1 MIKLHLTILFK
12 TIAIFALL
20 LLLASISIIFPK
32 GFIIGVIL
40 AIIYFFVYFYQIAKD
55 NQ

>member
-1 MIKLHLTILFK
+1 MIKLHLTVLFK
-12 TIAIFALL
+12 TLAIFAILL
-20 LLLASISIIFPK
+20 VLASLSIIFPK

-55 NQ
+55 NR